1 LIVFDASTVVSAAL
15 KTDSVPERAVLLAE
29 EVDVFALSSAA
40 DAEIA
45 AVLARPKFA
54 RTVPKDRRDPLL
66 AILR

>member
-1 LIVFDASTVVSAAL
+1 LIVFDTSTVVSAAL
-15 KTDSVPERAVLLAE
+15 KSDSVPETAVLIAE
-29 EVDVFALSSAA
+29 EVDVFALSSAV

-54 RTVPKDRRDPLL
+54 RTIPKDRRDPLL